1 MTPAYPERPGM
12 LAGDTLTLSL
22 PGDEKYFTSRKQR
35 T

>member
-1 MTPAYPERPGM
+1 MTRAFPGM